1 MNELPE
7 GWKLVKLGEI
17 CKMKNGF
24 AFKSTEYTDEGTPVI
39 RISDINVGIVSTE
52 KSVRV
57 KDKNE
62 FEDFLVE
69 KGDILVAMS
78 GATTGK
84 FGLFGTNEKAYQNQR
99 VGKFKILNIKVLDR
113 QFLYYQINS
122 LKRLIEKDAYGGAQ
136 PNISSGKIEQ
146 MNFVLPPLPIQHAI
160 VTKIEEIFSE
170 LDHGVEQLKT
180 ARQQLKVYRQSVLK
194 WAFEGRLTNPNIV
207 EGELPAG
214 WKWAKTGEV
223 INTIN
228 NGYTPTKE
236 YLSEG
241 SGEIPFIKVYNLNF
255 DGTLNFKKNPTYI
268 PAAVHQK
275 DLKRSICFP
284 GDVLINIVGP
294 PLGKISVVTDQFPEW
309 NINQAI
315 VLFRPNEK
323 VTSKFIAYFMQNSVT
338 INWLENTSK
347 ATAGQW
353 NVKVSTC
360 REIPMPL
367 VPLTEQ
373 HQIVS
378 EIERRL
384 SVCDKLEDTIEA
396 GLKQAEVLRAG
407 VLKMAFEGR
416 LVGS

>member
-7 GWKLVKLGEI
+7 GWAWKKLGEV
-17 CKMKNGF
+17 C
-24 AFKSTEYTDEGTPVI
+24 D
-39 RISDINVGIVSTE
+39 RISEKHQPSRESVFYVGLEHIE
-52 KSVRV
+52 KDTGRILSRAENIEATAI
-57 KDKNE
+57 KSL
-62 FEDFLVE
+62 FQT
-69 KGDILVAMS
+69 GDILYGKLRPYLNKVAVADKGGVCSTDILVLRPKKLIVSGHFLHLLMLSHEFVNVMS
-78 GATTGK
+78 ANTSGVN
-84 FGLFGTNEKAYQNQR
+84 LPR
-99 VGKFKILNIKVLDR
+99 V
-113 QFLYYQINS
+113 
-122 LKRLIEKDAYGGAQ
+122 
-136 PNISSGKIEQ
+136 PT
-146 MNFVLPPLPIQHAI
+146 NFVMDYAIPLPPLPVQHAI

-180 ARQQLKVYRQSVLK
+180 AREQLKVYRQAVLK
-194 WAFEGRLTNPNIV
+194 WAFEGRLTNEGV
-207 EGELPAG
+207 KDGELPEG
-214 WKWAKTGEV
+214 WKWVKSGEV

-236 YLSEG
+236 FLSEG

-268 PAAVHQK
+268 PTAVHQK
-275 DLKRSICFP
+275 DLKRSICYP

-294 PLGKISVVTDQFPEW
+294 PLGKISVVTDQYPEW

-367 VPLTEQ
+367 VPLPEQ
-373 HQIVS
+373 HRIVS

-384 SVCDKLEDTIEA
+384 SVCDKLEETIA
-396 GLKQAEVLRAG
+396 GSLKAAEVLRAG
-407 VLKMAFEGR
+407 VLKRAFEGR
-416 LVGS
+416 LVGE

>member
-7 GWKLVKLGEI
+7 GWEWKKLGEI
-17 CKMKNGF
+17 LNFTGG
-24 AFKSTEYTDEGTPVI
+24 GTPDKSNKSFWNGAIPWASVKDI
-39 RISDINVGIVSTE
+39 KEKYLTRTQDFISEHGLNSSSSQLALPGELILITRISPGKTSISKIKAAINQDLKIVKPKIQVDTLFTHYL
-52 KSVRV
+52 
-57 KDKNE
+57 
-62 FEDFLVE
+62 FE
-69 KGDILVAMS
+69 
-78 GATTGK
+78 T
-84 FGLFGTNEKAYQNQR
+84 
-99 VGKFKILNIKVLDR
+99 
-113 QFLYYQINS
+113 
-122 LKRLIEKDAYGGAQ
+122 IEKE
-136 PNISSGKIEQ
+136 IIKKSSGTTVLGIRLEILKDIDIP
-146 MNFVLPPLPIQHAI
+146 LPPLPVQHAI

-180 ARQQLKVYRQSVLK
+180 ARAQLKVYRQAVLK
-194 WAFEGRLTNPNIV
+194 WAFEGRLTNEGV
-207 EGELPAG
+207 LDGELPDG
-214 WKWAKTGEV
+214 WKWVKTGEV

-236 YLSEG
+236 FLSEG

-268 PAAVHQK
+268 PTAVHQK
-275 DLKRSICFP
+275 DLKRSVCYP

-294 PLGKISVVTDQFPEW
+294 PLGKVSVVTDQFPEW

-360 REIPMPL
+360 REIPIPL
-367 VPLTEQ
+367 PPLTEQ

-384 SVCDKLEDTIEA
+384 SVCDKLEETIEA